1 MMPFCL
7 TVGEKEGEVH
17 WTWDKNKYQCV
28 REKDGGKG
36 QLGNLGWTYTHCCI

>member
-1 MMPFCL
+1 MRHLKIIGDALCL

-28 REKDGGKG
+28 REKDEVRDS
-36 QLGNLGWTYTHCCI
+36 